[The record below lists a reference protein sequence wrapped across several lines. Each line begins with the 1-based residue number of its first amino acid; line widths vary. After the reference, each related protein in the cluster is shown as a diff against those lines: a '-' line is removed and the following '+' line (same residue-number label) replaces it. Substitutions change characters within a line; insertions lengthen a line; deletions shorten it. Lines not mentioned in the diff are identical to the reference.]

1 MIEVEKYGDFKPSG
15 IENNKKQIILTHT
28 SRNIENYLISL
39 KYRFNGKFK
48 RIPHYVISREGKI
61 LNLLPNESFTEFV
74 HDSSFNKHSIIISLE
89 NLGWIHKEP
98 LKETY
103 INWIGDIY
111 KGEVFE
117 RKWRDYFFWQPY
129 TEIQIENVAKLC
141 KKLFEEMSIQKQII
155 GHNTRINGI
164 EKYEGVLTRSNFDSE
179 STDVSPAFNFELFT
193 KKIEDE

>member
-1 MIEVEKYGDFKPSG
+1 MIEVEKYGDFKTLCV
-15 IENNKKQIILTHT
+15 ENNKKQIILTHT
-28 SRNIENYLISL
+28 SRNIENYLMSL

-48 RIPHYVISREGKI
+48 RIPHYIVSRNGKV
-61 LNLLPNESFTEFV
+61 LNLLSNESVSEYIPN
-74 HDSSFNKHSIIISLE
+74 SSTNKNSIIICLE

-129 TEIQIENVAKLC
+129 TEIQIEKVAKLC
-141 KKLFEEMSIQKQII
+141 RKLLDDMLIQDEII

-164 EKYEGVLTRSNFDSE
+164 EKFEGILTRSNFDSE
-179 STDVSPAFNFELFT
+179 STDVSPAFDFELF
-193 KKIEDE
+193 KKKFENE